1 MEARPAHRR
10 ALCAALALA
19 LTVVGGACGDN
30 SDDETTGT
38 GAGASSTVAPTSTA
52 GGKALA
58 VTGVDYAFTGV
69 PKTVPAGTVVTFSN
83 TSTKEVHELV
93 ALRVKDGDTRP
104 VSALLQLPEAERDQ
118 AAEFK
123 GVSIALPGEP
133 AVTPEGPV
141 TLAQPGRYLFV
152 CTIPTGADPAA
163 YKAAMQNP
171 TSGPPP
177 SIPGGPPHVVQGMV
191 SELTVT

>member
-1 MEARPAHRR
+1 MDRILART
-10 ALCAALALA
+10 ALCTALAA
-19 LTVVGGACGDN
+19 IAVAGAGCGD
-30 SDDETTGT
+30 SSDETTGT
-38 GAGASSTVAPTSTA
+38 GAGASSTAAPTSAASKT
-52 GGKALA
+52 LEI
-58 VTGVDYAFTGV
+58 TGIDYAFTGV
-69 PKTVPAGTVVTFSN
+69 PKTVAAGTVVTFKN

-152 CTIPTGADPAA
+152 CAIPTGADPAA

-171 TSGPPP
+171 TPGPPP

>member
-1 MEARPAHRR
+1 MEARPGTRR
-10 ALCAALALA
+10 ALSGALALA
-19 LTVVGGACGDN
+19 LALGIGACGDN
-30 SDDETTGT
+30 SDDETSGT
-38 GAGASSTVAPTSTA
+38 GAGASSTAAPTSA
-52 GGKALA
+52 GGKTLA

-83 TSTKEVHELV
+83 TSPKEVHELV